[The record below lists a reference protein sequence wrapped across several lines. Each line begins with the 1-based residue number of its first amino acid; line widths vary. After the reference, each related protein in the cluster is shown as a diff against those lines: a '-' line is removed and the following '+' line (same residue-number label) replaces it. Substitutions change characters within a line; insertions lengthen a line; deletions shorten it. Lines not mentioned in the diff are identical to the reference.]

1 MTILSLLA
9 IYGVMFATRHASI
22 LDVPRTWLTRRSRF
36 AEALLSCSFCTG
48 FHAGW
53 FVFALS
59 TNPRV
64 WTAWDAALWA
74 FAGAT
79 FSYALDVALL
89 WVEARTP
96 KKEPHVVPLSIPL
109 SSDQIRH
116 VQDAMSKTTKEQQVA
131 WEEALQASYDESKNS
146 SK

>member
-9 IYGVMFATRHASI
+9 IYGVMFAARNASV
-22 LDVPRTWLTRRSRF
+22 LDVPRAWLTRRSRF
-36 AEALLSCSFCTG
+36 ATALLSCSFCTG

-53 FVFALS
+53 FVFVLS
-59 TNPRV
+59 THPRA

-109 SSDQIRH
+109 SPEQMRH
-116 VQDAMSKTTKEQQVA
+116 VQDQMSKTTAAQQAA
-131 WEEALQASYDESKNS
+131 WEEALQASFKESKGS
-146 SK
+146 VE